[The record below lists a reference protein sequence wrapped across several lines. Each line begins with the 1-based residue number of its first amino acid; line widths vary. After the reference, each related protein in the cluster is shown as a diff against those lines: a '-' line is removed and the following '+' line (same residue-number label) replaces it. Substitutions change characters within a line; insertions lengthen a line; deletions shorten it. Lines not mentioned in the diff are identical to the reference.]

1 MSKHR
6 RRNKQENLNRAT
18 TPKDWVA
25 RGTPIPPEMLE
36 QYKQQQTPQSRR
48 GPGQVS
54 DKIMSEMET
63 NQSASADGDIN
74 VYTPGAPLRPFGGIA
89 VPAGPRQYDFPSG
102 YNIAALP
109 RNSEITSFGQLRS
122 LAALYEGIQL
132 CETVWFDVVSRLEPK
147 VTMKPGILSD
157 GESEEDPKWQKIIQ
171 PAHAFL
177 QMIDG
182 QNPLADWMTA
192 SVRDIL
198 ELGQSALWLRQDRTG
213 MITGVDVIDAATI
226 KPLLDTRGRMPR
238 PPYPAYEQ
246 FIKGVPAG
254 LYTSDRML
262 MIRESMRTE
271 SIYSTSRVERIILR
285 INQALRKENLDLTR
299 YTDGSIPE
307 GILFPDANSNWTP
320 EECEAYERSWNGLLS
335 GNDRLKVRMRIAPPG
350 APDKFISTRP
360 SDPQMDFDRYLL
372 NLTVAAFGLTMDE
385 IALTE
390 TSNRS
395 VGQTQQAVIYRRV
408 VQPIAHRYG
417 DLFTRVIQ
425 SKFDPRLI
433 VTWGGV
439 EEAEDL
445 RTKAETLKIGVDAG
459 ALSVSR
465 MAKIMGWPVET
476 QVPPFIQVQGGAD
489 NIVLV
494 SDIADQKVAKEMQA
508 VKLEQAKTTLQIT
521 KDQVQ
526 ELDAQVKQSQE
537 QAAEPAWESALGSG
551 TPPSSGNTDAETPPA
566 DQSAT
571 GKSGDE
577 TPPADTKTDE
587 TQQTPKEKADAL
599 IADAQKRVQVPD
611 LLRAGNAPA
620 PSLHPRGP
628 DGRWIGTGGK
638 DISQVSGMK
647 AAIALDAHMQKNVAQ
662 YDKRNGD
669 GAHAKQQATLEA
681 RSLRSSQ
688 SLSAADRKTLSDH
701 VNTLKRDQVAIARK
715 IANLPKNSPAYTTAR
730 NELMARI
737 TAETVVLQHLNRQI
751 GVSPYQQ
758 SRVTQPDVTRAVVPL
773 TICLGL
779 LQDGGA
785 AFLPLLTIAQP
796 DAETVERYLTSY
808 AHSHYPYA
816 ATVTGYDTDG
826 ALLVSND
833 IGGMAS
839 KLVTD
844 LARLGM
850 STAYATTPYRLSV
863 QVPDQTTLYF
873 PSIEWRQGDEV
884 CSVPFGQPLP
894 DADMLVELRTLKADV
909 VRAISARYP

>member
-1 MSKHR
+1 MPKHR

-465 MAKIMGWPVET
+465 MAKLMGWPVET

-537 QAAEPAWESALGSG
+537 QAAEPAWESALGQGASP
-551 TPPSSGNTDAETPPA
+551 TNQD
-566 DQSAT
+566 AT
-571 GKSGDE
+571 GKGGDE
-577 TPPADTKTDE
+577 TLPANTKTDE
-587 TQQTPKEKADAL
+587 TKLDDA
-599 IADAQKRVQVPD
+599 
-611 LLRAGNAPA
+611 A
-620 PSLHPRGP
+620 PSR
-628 DGRWIGTGGK
+628 
-638 DISQVSGMK
+638 
-647 AAIALDAHMQKNVAQ
+647 VAQ
-662 YDKRNGD
+662 PD
-669 GAHAKQQATLEA
+669 
-681 RSLRSSQ
+681 
-688 SLSAADRKTLSDH
+688 
-701 VNTLKRDQVAIARK
+701 IA
-715 IANLPKNSPAYTTAR
+715 S
-730 NELMARI
+730 
-737 TAETVVLQHLNRQI
+737 
-751 GVSPYQQ
+751 
-758 SRVTQPDVTRAVVPL
+758 AVVAPM
-773 TICLGL
+773 TIGLGL
-779 LQDGGA
+779 FQDGGV

-826 ALLVSND
+826 ALLASDD

-850 STAYATTPYRLSV
+850 PTAYATTPYRLSV

-884 CSVPFGQPLP
+884 CSMPFGQPLP
-894 DADMLVELRTLKADV
+894 DTDMLVELRTLKADV
-909 VRAISARYP
+909 VRAIAARYP